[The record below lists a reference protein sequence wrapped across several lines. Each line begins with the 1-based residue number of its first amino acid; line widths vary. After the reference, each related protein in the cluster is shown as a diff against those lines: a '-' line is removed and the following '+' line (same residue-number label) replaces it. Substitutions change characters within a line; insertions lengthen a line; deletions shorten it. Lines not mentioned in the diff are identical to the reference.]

1 MKQTGANMNKEEAIA
16 KAAALEA
23 IAEEAK
29 RAYWEAVDLQNDEET
44 IDRLNREWY
53 DAGEAWAIALRD
65 TY

>member
-1 MKQTGANMNKEEAIA
+1 MNKEQAIV

-23 IAEEAK
+23 IADEAK

-44 IDRLNREWY
+44 IDRLSREWY
-53 DAGEAWAIALRD
+53 DAREAWAIALRD